1 MTSKLI
7 KAGRLAAKPQAG
19 SKGTNGARGRT
30 PSAAAACS
38 DETPEITLH
47 RQGDVVDAIEITC
60 PCGRTLILECEYPE
74 ERS

>member
-7 KAGRLAAKPQAG
+7 KAGRLGARPQAG
-19 SKGTNGARGRT
+19 SKATKAAHGRT
-30 PSAAAACS
+30 PTASAPCS

-47 RQGDVVDAIEITC
+47 RQGDIVDAIEITC

-74 ERS
+74 E

>member
-7 KAGRLAAKPQAG
+7 KAGRIAANLQVG
-19 SKGTNGARGRT
+19 SKNAKTARGRT
-30 PSAAAACS
+30 PSATTPCS

-47 RQGDVVDAIEITC
+47 KQGDIVDAIEITC